1 MRDSGETLGAPQRR
15 CVTIVGAGIAGLTLA
30 AALDVRL
37 FEVRLVEAQPERAD
51 AGAAL
56 GLWGSAR
63 RALVEIGVDLPVAQ
77 PGSRV
82 ELYRMDGRVLMRTH
96 GPDIAQLRRGRLMAA
111 LHEAVPTDVLRET
124 RAVND
129 PGAEPGDLV
138 IGADGVR
145 SRVRALVA
153 PKAAERVATPYVTLR
168 GLREESE
175 AECADFSRE
184 FWGGGKLFGDAPTPD
199 GRYWFTAHR
208 STLGPEPLDVAAVL
222 QEARRAF
229 AGAAPAVT
237 ETLQRAEPATTI
249 ATRLWVTRPTVRYA
263 RGRYVVIGDAAHA
276 SLPNLARGA
285 SDAIL
290 DAVSLAA
297 MLNEAVRGAS
307 GVDLERVAASWSA
320 RRVLPTQA
328 AKAGARVLM
337 ATATAALAALR

>member
-1 MRDSGETLGAPQRR
+1 MRDSGETLGAIQRR
-15 CVTIVGAGIAGLTLA
+15 SVTIVGAGIAGLTLA
-30 AALDVRL
+30 AALDTQL
-37 FEVRLVEAQPERAD
+37 FEVRLIEAQPERTD

-63 RALVEIGVDLPVAQ
+63 QALIEIGVDLPVAQ
-77 PGSRV
+77 SDSRV
-82 ELYRMDGRVLMRTH
+82 ELYRMDGRALLRTR
-96 GPDIAQLRRGRLMAA
+96 GPDIAQLRRGRLMTA
-111 LHEAVPTDVLRET
+111 LHAAVPADVLRET
-124 RAVND
+124 RAVVD
-129 PGAEPGDLV
+129 PRAELGDLV

-145 SRVRALVA
+145 SRVRVLVA

-175 AECADFSRE
+175 AERADVSRE
-184 FWGGGKLFGDAPTPD
+184 FWGGGTLFGEAPTPD

-208 STLGPEPLDVAAVL
+208 SDLGPEPLDVAAVL
-222 QEARRAF
+222 QEARGVF

-237 ETLQRAEPATTI
+237 ETLETAEPATTI
-249 ATRLWVTRPTVRYA
+249 ATRLWVTRPTFRYA
-263 RGRYVVIGDAAHA
+263 RGRYALIGDAAHA

-297 MLNEAVRGAS
+297 MLNSAVRGAS
-307 GVDLERVAASWSA
+307 EADLARVAALWSA

-328 AKAGARVLM
+328 AKVGARVLM
-337 ATATAALAALR
+337 ATATAALAAPK